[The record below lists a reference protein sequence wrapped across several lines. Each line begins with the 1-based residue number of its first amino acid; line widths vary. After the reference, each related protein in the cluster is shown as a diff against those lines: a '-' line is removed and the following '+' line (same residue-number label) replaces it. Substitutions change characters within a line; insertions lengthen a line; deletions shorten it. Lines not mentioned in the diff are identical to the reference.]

1 MELGFCVAT
10 GAFEYARYF
19 SVVKTLNI
27 VKEKDAAIPRRH
39 GGQGSIDVEAVDYPG
54 LRQITKAETA
64 SGALVWDIFHQEI
77 EGHNRKCALAQ
88 VHQNS
93 VDGESMEPRRKGGVA
108 AKQ

>member
-1 MELGFCVAT
+1 MELGLSIAT

-64 SGALVWDIFHQEI
+64 SGDRGTQQKVRA
-77 EGHNRKCALAQ
+77 CASTSEQ
-88 VHQNS
+88 C
-93 VDGESMEPRRKGGVA
+93 
-108 AKQ
+108 